1 MKDVDLLKELEN
13 MVMNVVD
20 GFDGEQGRE
29 LFDDSISRWQ
39 RLFCYTQAE
48 AIDHI
53 THQRS
58 NFSGEESLTSTGKW
72 YAMRRKLTV
81 RPRSVRT

>member
-13 MVMNVVD
+13 IVMNTVD
-20 GFDGEQGRE
+20 GFDGEQGWE

-53 THQRS
+53 TR
-58 NFSGEESLTSTGKW
+58 FDSGAPRWQHPPSPTPLTN
-72 YAMRRKLTV
+72 
-81 RPRSVRT
+81 